1 MRPVDLMRPWPSPS
15 QSPSPPAPGL
25 RLAGYRDSNHGSAGS
40 EVLAPVGCQ
49 RDDQMLLAVRIKERD
64 A

>member
-1 MRPVDLMRPWPSPS
+1 MRPADLLRPWPSPR
-15 QSPSPPAPGL
+15 PSPPTPGL

-40 EVLAPVGCQ
+40 EVLVPVGCQ
-49 RDDQMLLAVRIKERD
+49 RDDQVLLAVRIKERD